1 MAMLLHL
8 FVLFQFFT
16 CGDLAFVGQL
26 PSENEESQNQG
37 KIFIIL
43 YFKNL
48 ILKSSWYPVYIPIL

>member
-8 FVLFQFFT
+8 FVLFQLFT

-37 KIFIIL
+37 KIFYYTL
-43 YFKNL
+43 F
-48 ILKSSWYPVYIPIL
+48 